1 MFINVQIPV
10 NGQDP
15 RAIASALWALWAANM
30 VQMRPDYPSVYA
42 FARYEREPLGRE
54 QWQTAD
60 QLLRTRVGDCEDLAS
75 YQVAWLKVTGRDP
88 HAKIAIKRS
97 SVGYHVVVKRGDGSI
112 EDPSASL
119 GMWG

>member
-88 HAKIAIKRS
+88 HDNLPIFSWPTPNALFAR
-97 SVGYHVVVKRGDGSI
+97 DLWA
-112 EDPSASL
+112 ASERL
-119 GMWG
+119 LHSR